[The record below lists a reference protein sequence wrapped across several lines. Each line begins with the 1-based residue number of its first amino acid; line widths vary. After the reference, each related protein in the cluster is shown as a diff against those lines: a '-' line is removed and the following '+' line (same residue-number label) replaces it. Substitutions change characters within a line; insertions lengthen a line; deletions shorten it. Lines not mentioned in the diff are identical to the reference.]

1 MSKRSTTGQP
11 KVGAGKPATP
21 QSEQPK
27 GVGPRLL
34 KEYSTRHEREEAI
47 QRLLLLGIA
56 VASVIIVV
64 ILAVA
69 LIIDQVIRPAQ
80 TVATVGSETIT
91 VAQFST
97 RARLERALLSEQIN
111 EGIALYAGFGLSRDQ
126 IVQQISNQQPYSGW
140 LNELSVP
147 DQLGN
152 RVLNEM
158 VDDALIRQVA
168 AERGITVSDEE
179 VQAEINDFFGY
190 DPNFGLVEPTPTPT
204 TTPSR
209 TPVVSPTPS
218 PMPTE
223 TPVPTATPTP
233 EATEEVANALPTAT
247 SLPTVTPVP
256 SSTPTAT
263 PNADERRQ
271 RFETQR
277 NTFFSRVA
285 GSAGVSEDAVRDYF
299 RMRVLRN
306 KVRDAVLETSSETT
320 MGMFVNVRHIL
331 VATREEA
338 DRVIASLQAGESFA
352 ALAQALSTDT
362 GSGARGGELGWSQ
375 PSRYVTE
382 FANAVRDGAIGE
394 ILGPV
399 QSQFGFHIIQV
410 LGREDRP
417 IEAAEAEAERESAF
431 SEWLSAYRTEQA
443 ASITISSIWVDNV
456 PTEPAF
462 VARGL

>member
-11 KVGAGKPATP
+11 KVGTGKPAR
-21 QSEQPK
+21 QSDQPK
-27 GVGPRLL
+27 GVGQRLL

-47 QRLLLLGIA
+47 QRLLLLGVGA
-56 VASVIIVV
+56 AGVVIVV

-80 TVATVGSETIT
+80 TVATVGSETIS
-91 VAQFST
+91 VAQFSART
-97 RARLERALLSEQIN
+97 RLERALLSEQIN
-111 EGIALYAGFGLSRDQ
+111 EGISLYAGFGLSRDQ

-168 AERGITVSDEE
+168 AERGITVTDEE
-179 VQAEINDFFGY
+179 IQAEINEFFGY
-190 DPNFGLVEPTPTPT
+190 DPNIGLVEPTPTPT
-204 TTPSR
+204 LTPTR

-218 PMPTE
+218 PAPTA
-223 TPVPTATPTP
+223 TPLPTATPTS
-233 EATEEVANALPTAT
+233 EATEEAASALPTAT

-256 SSTPTAT
+256 SPTPTAT
-263 PNADERRQ
+263 PNPDERRQ
-271 RFETQR
+271 QFETR
-277 NTFFSRVA
+277 RSSFFSRVTS
-285 GSAGVSEDAVRDYF
+285 SAGVSEEALRDYF
-299 RMRVLRN
+299 RMRVLRQ
-306 KVRDAVLETSSETT
+306 KVRDSVLEASGDVTT
-320 MGMFVNVRHIL
+320 GMFVNARHIL

-338 DRVIASLQAGESFA
+338 DRVIAALSAGESFA
-352 ALAQALSTDT
+352 ALAQTLSTDT
-362 GSGARGGELGWSQ
+362 GSGALGGELGWAQ

-394 ILGPV
+394 IVGPV
-399 QSQFGFHIIQV
+399 QTQFGFHIIQV

-417 IEAAEAEAERESAF
+417 IEAAEAEQERDSRF
-431 SEWLSAYRTEQA
+431 VEWFSAYRAEQN
-443 ASITISSIWVDNV
+443 ASITISDIWVDNV
-456 PTEPAF
+456 PTEPVF